1 MNREEQRT
9 HIAIV
14 DYLRAVLPEPCMV
27 AHVPNGGLRSKRE
40 AALLKAMGVLA
51 GVPDIVVMAPGRQC
65 LFLEVK
71 ASTGR
76 ESPEQKAFSE
86 NARAM
91 GFTVAVVRSIDD
103 VRKTLKALAIAT
115 KEARHEQRPT
125 AAA

>member
-14 DYLRAVLPEPCMV
+14 AYLRAVLPEPCMV
-27 AHVPNGGLRSKRE
+27 WHPANGGLRTRRE
-40 AALLKAMGVLA
+40 AALFKALGVLA
-51 GVPDIVVMAPGRQC
+51 GVPDLVVMAPGRQC

-91 GFTVAVVRSIDD
+91 GFTCATVRSIDD
-103 VRKTLKALAIAT
+103 VRKTLRALSIHT
-115 KEARHEQRPT
+115 REARHEQRPT